1 MLKKRRTVS
10 DVASFLVG
18 NVRVDSI
25 AKSIPMELI

>member
-25 AKSIPMELI
+25 AKVVKGK